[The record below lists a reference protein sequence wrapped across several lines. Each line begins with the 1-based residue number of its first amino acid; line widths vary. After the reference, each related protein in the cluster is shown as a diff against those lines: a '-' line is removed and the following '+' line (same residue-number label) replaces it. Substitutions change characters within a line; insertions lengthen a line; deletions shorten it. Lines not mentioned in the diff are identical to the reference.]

1 MQKNGF
7 TLLEII
13 IYTALVGMVLTSVVY
28 ISQIAFQ
35 VRGKTRNALLVEE
48 NMRYAMTLITNYI
61 RNANSVESP
70 SAGET
75 SGTLNL
81 GFSDVAKNP
90 TIITTALGKI
100 IISEGASDAIPITVD
115 DVEVTNLQFTRI
127 SGTPATVLIALT
139 GQVRNALPKYNY
151 TVSLQNTAV
160 IRR

>member
-1 MQKNGF
+1 MRQKGF

-13 IYTALVGMVLTSVVY
+13 IYTALVSMVLTSVVY

-61 RNANSVESP
+61 RNANSVDSP
-70 SAGET
+70 SAGTT

-100 IISEGASDAIPITVD
+100 IISEGASDALPITVD
-115 DVEVTNLQFTRI
+115 DINVTDLQFTRI
-127 SGTPATVLIALT
+127 SGTPAAVLISLT
-139 GQVRNALPKYNY
+139 GQIRDASAKYNY